1 MGIGEKNNQ
10 VRLKKMIWLVRLSII
25 ITMTEL
31 VTADADSIKNLPAT
45 NNNGDIIEF
54 VEISHWTNGLNKYG

>member
-1 MGIGEKNNQ
+1 
-10 VRLKKMIWLVRLSII
+10 
-25 ITMTEL
+25 MTEL

-54 VEISHWTNGLNKYG
+54 IEISHWTNGLNKYG